1 MFPLLRAEVSLP
13 ALAHEVFSVSYYTV
27 VTANTAV
34 PGCETYPGAGTYC
47 VGGSP
52 FIVSVPAKKRLLTIM
67 LTGLSALLLR
77 KNQQLKEGST
87 NLDFT

>member
-1 MFPLLRAEVSLP
+1 M
-13 ALAHEVFSVSYYTV
+13 SYYTV

-52 FIVSVPAKKRLLTIM
+52 SIVSVPAKKGLLTLM
-67 LTGLSALLLR
+67 LTGLSALLFKTKTTIAGR
-77 KNQQLKEGST
+77 FNQTWFYLPFLFFGFP
-87 NLDFT
+87 LLWAAF